1 MDLPGGLSHGD
12 SREEAVRVFQKLDYR
27 VVRGSGHLI
36 MSNGERRNGLAATD
50 VGPQLDHRFTAQA
63 VETQE
68 GNAQQIHQ
76 TLGDEGA
83 AEELDRVG
91 VCVAA
96 NAAMHQIE
104 ISGELGLL
112 VATVDHLPPGHQ
124 ARHRNRS

>member
-68 GNAQQIHQ
+68 GNAQQILQ

-83 AEELDRVG
+83 AEDSIGSVYAWLPMPR
-91 VCVAA
+91 CTRSRSAA
-96 NAAMHQIE
+96 NSACW
-104 ISGELGLL
+104 
-112 VATVDHLPPGHQ
+112 
-124 ARHRNRS
+124 